1 MTAFMLIHFEI
12 EDFDAWKQ
20 VFDSDP
26 GGRKGVAKGHQIY
39 RGVDDPRQVFVATE
53 YDSVEDANGVRE
65 RLLASGVLNDM
76 TTKTEPTVVEVADS
90 ARY

>member
-1 MTAFMLIHFEI
+1 MAYMLMHFEVD
-12 EDFDAWKQ
+12 DFDGWKQ

-26 GGRKGVAKGHQIY
+26 AGRKQVAKGHQIF
-39 RGVDDPRQVFVATE
+39 RGVDDPKQVFVATE
-53 YDSVEDANGVRE
+53 YGTAEDAQAVRE

>member
-1 MTAFMLIHFEI
+1 MAYMLIHFEV

-26 GGRKGVAKGHQIY
+26 GGRKGVAKGHQIF

-53 YDSVEDANGVRE
+53 YGSVEDAKAVRE
-65 RLLASGVLNDM
+65 RLLASGALDGMV
-76 TTKTEPTVVEVADS
+76 TKTEPTVVEVADS